1 MENKISSIGGFATTS
16 ALTAVEDKIP
26 DITSLVEKIDYNTTI
41 SEKKL
46 NDHNDDKYIT
56 TSQFDK
62 FTKDFFDARLAQANS
77 VTKADFDTKLKS
89 INQKINSNKT
99 KHLLFENKLIKL

>member
-1 MENKISSIGGFATTS
+1 MITSWFVLKTKHDTDKSDLEKKIPDTSTLVKKTNYNAKITEIENKISSIGGFATTS

-56 TSQFDK
+56 TS
-62 FTKDFFDARLAQANS
+62 
-77 VTKADFDTKLKS
+77 
-89 INQKINSNKT
+89 
-99 KHLLFENKLIKL
+99 